1 MDFFAIWTLQH
12 KRFYFNP
19 NIKSAYLCYKKIIF
33 CEKREQQKVGKRE
46 KKYEEE
52 RWEETES
59 NKSETNA
66 KKAKM
71 KAKDCVWKVTVS
83 VSQER
88 KFLDG

>member
-19 NIKSAYLCYKKIIF
+19 SIKSAYLCYKKNIF

-46 KKYEEE
+46 KNMKKKDE
-52 RWEETES
+52 R
-59 NKSETNA
+59 KLKVIRVKQMQ

-71 KAKDCVWKVTVS
+71 KAKDCV
-83 VSQER
+83 
-88 KFLDG
+88 